1 MEGGQGVPCPP
12 SPLRHD
18 YHYREGGGEKVIL
31 NKPVNKPSSLC
42 REGGGERLIYQAFSL
57 LVTPSGGDRFSCVF
71 LACKTWRKSLDIL
84 VAQQMQC
91 HYFHCRSIAC

>member
-1 MEGGQGVPCPP
+1 
-12 SPLRHD
+12 
-18 YHYREGGGEKVIL
+18 
-31 NKPVNKPSSLC
+31 
-42 REGGGERLIYQAFSL
+42 LIYQAFSL